1 MANIGKNIKRL
12 RMEKGVTQEAFAKT
26 INVSRQAVSSWETGR
41 TQPDIEM
48 LGSLSETLG
57 VSIEELI
64 YGERRNIKIDNEEKN
79 YISTAT
85 LVISILG
92 GILLFSGAV
101 LILIWCW
108 DHIPL
113 VGKGVFSVL
122 PLASGIA
129 ASVYVMMKK
138 REDSFFMETAASAW
152 MVGAILTVICI
163 NDFFNIHMGVVNCIF
178 VDAVLIL
185 FPMYIMRCVSPLIF
199 YYGLV
204 LYAEASWLF
213 SKWSEYAI
221 FAVCT
226 LFVSAGILLVY
237 INRKKIDLSRLMY
250 ARWVS
255 VIAVLI
261 FVWLGATELVWF
273 EPFGVLFSI
282 FALCYAIDKDGELI
296 SPYAF
301 FGTIG
306 GSVAL
311 FCCAHDVTEY
321 LPWGYYAEDAIV
333 PVVVPLVIFALALRF
348 VFRNSR
354 DNILKIIQIIC
365 FGVSSV
371 AMGILSIK
379 NPGLDGDWDAF
390 RAVSTP
396 VTAVVMIAAFTVAI
410 MYVIQGLKENRLFP
424 LNLGFVSIGALTLMI
439 LAEYETD
446 MLLKGCVL
454 LIMGGILMFI
464 NLKIARVKE
473 KEKKALAEIA
483 EATDST
489 VQED

>member
-1 MANIGKNIKRL
+1 MASIGKNIKRL

-48 LGSLSETLG
+48 LGSLSEALG

-113 VGKGVFSVL
+113 IGKGVFSVM

-138 REDSFFMETAASAW
+138 RDDSFFMEMAASAW

-163 NDFFNIHMGVVNCIF
+163 NDFFDIHMGVANCIF

-185 FPMYIMRCVSPLIF
+185 FPMFIMRCVSPLIF
-199 YYGLV
+199 YYGLI
-204 LYAEASWLF
+204 LYAEGSWH
-213 SKWSEYAI
+213 SYWTDN
-221 FAVCT
+221 T
-226 LFVSAGILLVY
+226 LFVVSTLFVLAGVLFVY
-237 INRKKIDLSRLMY
+237 INRKKMDLSRLLY
-250 ARWVS
+250 AQWVT

-261 FVWLGATELVWF
+261 LVWIGATELVWF
-273 EPFGVLFSI
+273 EPFGVLFSL
-282 FALCYAIDKDGELI
+282 FALYYAIDKDGELI
-296 SPYAF
+296 SPFAF

-306 GSVAL
+306 GSAAL
-311 FCCAHDVTEY
+311 IGCAYDVTEY
-321 LPWGYYAEDAIV
+321 LPLSFYAGESVIATVATFAIFV
-333 PVVVPLVIFALALRF
+333 LALKFALK
-348 VFRNSR
+348 NSR
-354 DNILKIIQIIC
+354 DNILKVIQILC
-365 FGVSSV
+365 FGAASV
-371 AMGILSIK
+371 AMSILSFKNYPGIDGEWDVLIK
-379 NPGLDGDWDAF
+379 
-390 RAVSTP
+390 VSTP

-410 MYVIQGLKENRLFP
+410 LYIVQGLKENKLFP
-424 LNLGFVSIGALTLMI
+424 LNLGFVSIAVLTFMI

-454 LIMGGILMFI
+454 LVMGGILMLI
-464 NLKIARVKE
+464 NLKITRVKE
-473 KEKKALAEIA
+473 KERKSLTE
-483 EATDST
+483 
-489 VQED
+489 VQESEKNTAQ